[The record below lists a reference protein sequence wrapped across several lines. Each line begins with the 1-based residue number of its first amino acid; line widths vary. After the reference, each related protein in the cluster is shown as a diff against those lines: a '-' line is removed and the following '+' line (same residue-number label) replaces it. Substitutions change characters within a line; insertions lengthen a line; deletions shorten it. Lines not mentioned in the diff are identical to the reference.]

1 MRKLLPLQVVSFA
14 LSSLFFFSAELIR
27 FHLNKEKKTKTKT
40 KNKKQKRNGTASQI
54 YSFTNLET
62 QVRVAS
68 SCVKELYHALHIVY
82 SLGSTILIGFSN
94 SSTF

>member
-27 FHLNKEKKTKTKT
+27 FHLNKEKKTKT